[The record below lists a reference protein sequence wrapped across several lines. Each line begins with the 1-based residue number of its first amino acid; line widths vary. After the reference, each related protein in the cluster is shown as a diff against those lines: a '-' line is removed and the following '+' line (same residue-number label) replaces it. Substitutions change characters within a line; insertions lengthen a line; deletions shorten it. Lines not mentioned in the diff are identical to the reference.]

1 MGGLIFFDKLINSS
15 KMGNCQIEFG
25 LQHFSS
31 SIYQS
36 ANLHTIV

>member
-1 MGGLIFFDKLINSS
+1 
-15 KMGNCQIEFG
+15 MGNCQIEFG